1 MLCGKV
7 FVLAPDDTRSWSIFW
22 QTDNSECHSTREI
35 QSIRYAVRIVVDRCP
50 LPEARLTGSRQS
62 PTARYYVSC
71 GDKRM
76 SGSAMGRGRWQENLR
91 NVWWRVRSGPER
103 ILFFPVHRQ
112 QEPIQSFRASTNVVL
127 CWFQRGRCFCMIPCT
142 ADSTRVPSTYTEESI
157 SIWR

>member
-1 MLCGKV
+1 MALNPACS
-7 FVLAPDDTRSWSIFW
+7 FVIR
-22 QTDNSECHSTREI
+22 SECLFREGCLRKPAHSPGYSTRTLDLG
-35 QSIRYAVRIVVDRCP
+35 RV

-76 SGSAMGRGRWQENLR
+76 SGSAMGRGRSQENLR